1 VARKIER
8 LLRVD
13 PAACTRDQQFDLQ
26 ADLTRLEARVQARRE
41 RVLAEIHDPADDKEW
56 AREEVACE
64 LRWSPD
70 YAKSRLMQAT
80 HLTEK
85 LPRLLDLHEAARVSD
100 AHVRVASEL
109 TYGLDTEVI
118 AQVEERVLERAPEQ
132 TVTQFRAS
140 LRRAIARCDVR
151 KVEER
156 YAEATAE
163 RRVECVPQLDG
174 MAGLWSTH
182 TAADAE
188 AMYARLTQLAKTLDD
203 HPDRRSGKRHVGCS
217 ARTLVGQD

>member
-1 VARKIER
+1 M
-8 LLRVD
+8 
-13 PAACTRDQQFDLQ
+13 
-26 ADLTRLEARVQARRE
+26 
-41 RVLAEIHDPADDKEW
+41 
-56 AREEVACE
+56 ACE

-80 HLTEK
+80 QLTEK
-85 LPRLLDLHEAARVSD
+85 LPRLLDLHEAGRISD
-100 AHVRVASEL
+100 AHVRVATEL
-109 TYGLDTEVI
+109 TSGLDATVI
-118 AQVEERVLERAPEQ
+118 AKVEERVLERAPEQ

-140 LRRAIARCDVR
+140 LRRAIARFDVR

-156 YAEATAE
+156 FAEAQTE

-188 AMYARLTQLAKTLDD
+188 AMYARLTELAKKLDD
-203 HPDRRSGKRHVGCS
+203 APHHGPEACRH
-217 ARTLVGQD
+217 AA